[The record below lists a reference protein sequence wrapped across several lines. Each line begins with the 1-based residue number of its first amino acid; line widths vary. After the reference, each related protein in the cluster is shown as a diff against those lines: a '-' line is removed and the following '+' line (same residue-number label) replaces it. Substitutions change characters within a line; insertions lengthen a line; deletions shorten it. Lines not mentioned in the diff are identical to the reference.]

1 MKNNRFGKL
10 FNKIHSSIIFL
21 LLLFVSVAFDGAVI
35 YGMNGSSLVGKEKYI
50 YQLKQDMGTDIHIR
64 YNLTS
69 FSLASRLSLMSPI
82 NEYNNYR
89 IKEIG
94 RNVSYVLNENFTVN
108 YEEQSFECAYS
119 CFEDKYSDA
128 LTVSR
133 FLLTNGSFADF
144 ENKDLVYVSS
154 DFLANIRGL
163 KAKDAIGQKIK
174 LSLKEEKE
182 FTIGGVIRN
191 NQSGEAGLHFKT
203 LFNGS
208 YVLFNRALLTE
219 YGFTDLMF
227 SATDDMFSE
236 DYAEFISAYNKSYL
250 SFNDARMK
258 ISSFN
263 SDKEQIVKNYS
274 SPRYKKTEIEDRYA
288 FLTVLTIVVVS
299 LIYLLILIF
308 YDFKK
313 VRLYVKIP
321 ACGILTAFHFL
332 GTFYLAKQMKKGLF
346 VSKLSLTM
354 FIGFMIVS
362 LISYIFI
369 FLLFNL
375 VKKQKGGEKNNG

>member
-1 MKNNRFGKL
+1 MKNSRFGKL

-94 RNVSYVLNENFTVN
+94 RNVSYVLNESFTVT

-174 LSLKEEKE
+174 LSLTVEPLIE
-182 FTIGGVIRN
+182 T
-191 NQSGEAGLHFKT
+191 SL
-203 LFNGS
+203 
-208 YVLFNRALLTE
+208 AL
-219 YGFTDLMF
+219 
-227 SATDDMFSE
+227 
-236 DYAEFISAYNKSYL
+236 
-250 SFNDARMK
+250 
-258 ISSFN
+258 
-263 SDKEQIVKNYS
+263 
-274 SPRYKKTEIEDRYA
+274 
-288 FLTVLTIVVVS
+288 
-299 LIYLLILIF
+299 
-308 YDFKK
+308 
-313 VRLYVKIP
+313 
-321 ACGILTAFHFL
+321 
-332 GTFYLAKQMKKGLF
+332 
-346 VSKLSLTM
+346 
-354 FIGFMIVS
+354 
-362 LISYIFI
+362 
-369 FLLFNL
+369 
-375 VKKQKGGEKNNG
+375 